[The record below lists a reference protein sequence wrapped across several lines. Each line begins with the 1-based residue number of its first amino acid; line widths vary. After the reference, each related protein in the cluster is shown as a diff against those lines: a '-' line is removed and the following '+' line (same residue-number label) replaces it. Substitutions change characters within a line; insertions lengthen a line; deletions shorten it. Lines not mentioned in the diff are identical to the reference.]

1 MTETKRRRASGK
13 KQPTNKKKTAK
24 KNGRGGVDPIPHIEF
39 RPGAYAPGRNTVTR
53 ILEAALD
60 ILIDEGIRTL
70 TLRRIATACDL
81 RIGNVTYHFAT
92 KNQLLQAVLD
102 IVSAGYTEAL
112 RTLTLRADEPPEL
125 RLGLLISFILKDIQ
139 TKTTTNLFPE
149 LWALANHDAFVADCI
164 NNIYQRGRALLI
176 GLIGEINPALDAEE
190 REAVAT
196 FIQAATEGMTIF
208 VGHKR
213 PMARRFAL
221 IESISVKVL
230 VDLVRDIDSEIIRAG
245 IKRTA

>member
-13 KQPTNKKKTAK
+13 KPAK
-24 KNGRGGVDPIPHIEF
+24 KNGRAKVDPLPHIEF
-39 RPGAYAPGRNTVTR
+39 RPGAYAPGRSTVTK

-60 ILIDEGIRTL
+60 ILINEGIRTL
-70 TLRRIATACDL
+70 TLRRIATACNL

-92 KNQLLQAVLD
+92 KNQLIQAVLD

-112 RTLTLRADEPPEL
+112 KTLTLRADEPPEV
-125 RLGLLISFILKDIQ
+125 RLSLLISFVLEDIQ
-139 TKTTTNLFPE
+139 TKMTTNLFPE
-149 LWALANHDAFVADCI
+149 LWALANHDTFVAECI
-164 NNIYQRGRALLI
+164 NNIYRRGRELFI

-208 VGHKR
+208 VGYKR

-221 IESISVKVL
+221 IEAISVKAL
-230 VDLVRDIDSEIIRAG
+230 VDLVRDIDSVTIRG
-245 IKRTA
+245 GSLKRTA